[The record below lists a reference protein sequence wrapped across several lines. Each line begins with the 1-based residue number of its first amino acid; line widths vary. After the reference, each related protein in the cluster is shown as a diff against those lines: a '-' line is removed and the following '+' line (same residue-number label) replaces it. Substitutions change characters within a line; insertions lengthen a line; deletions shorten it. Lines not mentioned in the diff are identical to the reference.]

1 MIATEGALSDL
12 VAKLDGVDRVA
23 IDTEADSL
31 HCYFEKLCLIQISI
45 PGHDFLVDPL
55 ADFSL
60 EPLYKMLAGKELIL
74 HGADFDLRLLRR
86 AGQMQA
92 SRIFDT
98 MIAARLVGR
107 TEFSLAALI
116 AHQFGVTLAK
126 GSQKAN
132 WARRPL
138 SPQMAEYA
146 VNDTRYLLPLSEK
159 LGEDLRQLG
168 RWEWFE
174 QSCEKAIAS
183 ANTTRERDLENA
195 WRISGSS
202 DLQGRAAAIL
212 RALWNWRDEEARRG
226 DRPAFHIL
234 HNEQLIVAARSFD
247 VGAATVPGH
256 LNGSRRKR
264 FFDAAE
270 HALQLPESEWPKS
283 IRTVRARPTAEEQ
296 RLFQE
301 YKRKRDEA
309 AKRLGLDPSLI
320 APKATLE
327 ALAGNFVETCARLL
341 PWQRDLL
348 GFRKSSES
356 LNQFG

>member
-1 MIATEGALSDL
+1 M
-12 VAKLDGVDRVA
+12 
-23 IDTEADSL
+23 

-60 EPLYKMLAGKELIL
+60 EPLYKTLCRKELIL
-74 HGADFDLRLLRR
+74 HGADFDLRLMRR

-146 VNDTRYLLPLSEK
+146 VNDTRYLLPLAEK
-159 LGEDLRQLG
+159 LSEDLRQLG

-174 QSCEKAIAS
+174 QSCEKAIAA

-212 RALWNWRDEEARRG
+212 RALWNWRDEEARRL

-247 VGAATVPGH
+247 EGRGNVPGH
-256 LNGSRRKR
+256 VTGSRRKR

-270 HALQLPESEWPKS
+270 HALQLPETDWPKPV
-283 IRTVRARPTAEEQ
+283 RTPRSRPTVEEQ

-301 YKRKRDEA
+301 YKKKRDEA
-309 AKRLGLDPSLI
+309 ATRLGLDPSLI
-320 APKATLE
+320 APKAMIE
-327 ALAGNFVETCARLL
+327 ALAGDFEQTRARLL
-341 PWQRDLL
+341 PWQSELL
-348 GFRKSSES
+348 GIGS
-356 LNQFG
+356 

>member
-1 MIATEGALSDL
+1 MIATDGALAEL
-12 VAKLDGVDRVA
+12 VAKLDGVDRIA

-60 EPLYKMLAGKELIL
+60 APLYKTLSAKELIL

-86 AGQMQA
+86 AGQMHA

-138 SPQMAEYA
+138 PPHMAEYA

-159 LGEDLRQLG
+159 LGEDLRRLG

-183 ANTTRERDLENA
+183 ANTTRERDVENA

-212 RALWNWRDEEARRG
+212 RALWNWRDEEARNT

-234 HNEQLIVAARSFD
+234 HNEQLIVAARGFD
-247 VGAATVPGH
+247 QGEATAPGH
-256 LNGSRRKR
+256 LSGSRRKR
-264 FFDAAE
+264 FFQAAE
-270 HALQLPESEWPKS
+270 HALQLPESDWPKL
-283 IRTVRARPTAEEQ
+283 IRTARSRPTAEEQ

-301 YKRKRDEA
+301 YKKKRDES
-309 AKRLGLDPSLI
+309 AKQLGLDPSLI
-320 APKATLE
+320 APKAMLE
-327 ALAGNFVETCARLL
+327 SLAADFEQTRARLL
-341 PWQRDLL
+341 PWQRGLL
-348 GFRKSSES
+348 GIGS
-356 LNQFG
+356 